1 MTATTKDEPISEWLR
16 ALRTG
21 DDEAATYLW
30 KHFADKLCA
39 AVRRRIRLDTRRL
52 YDEDDAAQSAF
63 HSLCRG
69 VSQGQFPD
77 LNDRDSLWRLLL
89 VIALRKV
96 NKRHRFDLQERRDV
110 RRTSGDA
117 QLADTDEGLSSVDEI
132 SADAPSPDLAAE
144 FVDTYELLLEQLDDE
159 MLQRIVELKLEGFTN
174 VEVAEKLSCTR
185 KTVQRKL
192 EIVRRAWQ
200 NGDDNGEL
208 Q

>member
-1 MTATTKDEPISEWLR
+1 MTATTEEPISEWLR
-16 ALRTG
+16 ALRNR
-21 DDEAATYLW
+21 DDEAATNLW
-30 KHFADKLCA
+30 NHFAGKLCD
-39 AVRRRIRLDTRRL
+39 AVRRRIRRDTRRL
-52 YDEDDAAQSAF
+52 YDEEDAAQSAF

-69 VSQGQFPD
+69 VSEGQFPD

-117 QLADTDEGLSSVDEI
+117 RLADSEEGLSSVDEV
-132 SADAPSPDLAAE
+132 STGLPGPDLAAE
-144 FVDTYELLLEQLDDE
+144 FVDTYELLLGQLDDE

-174 VEVAEKLSCTR
+174 IEVADELNCTR

-192 EIVRRAWQ
+192 EMVRRAWQ
-200 NGDDNGEL
+200 NGDDQEGL